1 MSSVNLIEA
10 EGEPTGSLVAVTIIT
25 PGKGSSGEYPPE
37 TIKKLAESPIW
48 DSPVHMYM
56 NHATGSERASR
67 PEGDIRELAG
77 VIDGRPVIDDSGA
90 LVGRAKIFPEY
101 RDFIRER
108 APYIGVSINASGIMA
123 PGKDRVVKEITQ
135 VDSVDFVTKPGRG
148 GKITAV
154 LESSRE
160 VDGMA
165 NNIVEADGVPVT
177 KQTAAPA
184 PVQDAPK
191 AESPEVTE
199 LKKQIE
205 DLKAER
211 DELKAKVE
219 ELQAESAKKD
229 AEAVVAEAFRN
240 VDAPMTR
247 KMLVESA
254 TGLTHEEFETRVQES
269 LKEVLA
275 AKSAT
280 SPVYGMGAPVQE
292 SQSATVDDIL
302 SIMKGL

>member
-1 MSSVNLIEA
+1 MSSVHLLEDD
-10 EGEPTGSLVAVTIIT
+10 GELTGSLVAVTIIT

-37 TIKKLAESPIW
+37 IIKKLAESPIW
-48 DSPVHMYM
+48 DTPVHMYM
-56 NHATGSERASR
+56 NHATGAERNSR

-123 PGKDRVVKEITQ
+123 PGKDRVIQEITQ

-165 NNIVEADGVPVT
+165 NSIVEADGVPVA
-177 KQTAAPA
+177 KPAPA

-191 AESPEVTE
+191 AESPEVAE
-199 LKKQIE
+199 LKKQVE

-219 ELQAESAKKD
+219 ELEAESAKKD
-229 AEAVVAEAFRN
+229 AEAVVSEAFRN

-254 TGLTHEEFETRVQES
+254 ASLSKAEFETRVQES

-275 AKSAT
+275 AKSAQ
-280 SPVYGMGAPVQE
+280 SPVYGMGAHVQE
-292 SQSATVDDIL
+292 SQSATVDEIL

>member
-1 MSSVNLIEA
+1 MSSVHLLED
-10 EGEPTGSLVAVTIIT
+10 EGELTGSLVAVTIIT

-123 PGKDRVVKEITQ
+123 PGKDRVIKEITQ

-165 NNIVEADGVPVT
+165 NIVEADGVPVT
-177 KQTAAPA
+177 KQTTTPA
-184 PVQDAPK
+184 PVQDSPK
-191 AESPEVTE
+191 TESPEVTE

-211 DELKAKVE
+211 DELAAKVK
-219 ELQAESAKKD
+219 ELEAEGAKKD

-254 TGLTHEEFETRVQES
+254 AGLTHEEFETRVQES

-275 AKSAT
+275 AKSAQ
-280 SPVYGMGAPVQE
+280 SPVYGMGAHVQE

>member
-1 MSSVNLIEA
+1 MSSVHLIEA

-48 DSPVHMYM
+48 DNPVHMYM

-77 VIDGRPVIDDSGA
+77 VIDGRPVVDDSGA

-108 APYIGVSINASGIMA
+108 APYIGVSINASGIIA
-123 PGKDRVVKEITQ
+123 PGKDRVIQEITQ

-165 NNIVEADGVPVT
+165 NIVEADGVPVA
-177 KQTAAPA
+177 KPAPA
-184 PVQDAPK
+184 PAQDAPK

-199 LKKQIE
+199 LKKQVE

-211 DELKAKVE
+211 DELAAKVK
-219 ELQAESAKKD
+219 ELEAEGAKKD

-254 TGLTHEEFETRVQES
+254 AGLSREEFEPRVQES

-275 AKSAT
+275 AKSAQ
-280 SPVYGMGAPVQE
+280 SPVYGMGAHVQE

>member
-1 MSSVNLIEA
+1 MSSVHLIEA
-10 EGEPTGSLVAVTIIT
+10 DGEPTGSLVAVTIIT

-77 VIDGRPVIDDSGA
+77 VIDGRPVVDDTGA

-123 PGKDRVVKEITQ
+123 PGKDRVIKEITQ

-165 NNIVEADGVPVT
+165 NSIVEADGVPVA
-177 KQTAAPA
+177 KPAPA

-191 AESPEVTE
+191 VESPEVAE
-199 LKKQIE
+199 LKKQVE

-254 TGLTHEEFETRVQES
+254 AGLTHEEFETRVQES

-275 AKSAT
+275 AKSAQ
-280 SPVYGMGAPVQE
+280 SPVYGMGAHVQE

>member
-1 MSSVNLIEA
+1 MSSVHLIEA

-56 NHATGSERASR
+56 NHATGSERVAR

-77 VIDGRPVIDDSGA
+77 VIDGRPVVDDSGA

-123 PGKDRVVKEITQ
+123 PGKDRVIQEITQ

-165 NNIVEADGVPVT
+165 NIVEADGVPVA
-177 KQTAAPA
+177 KPAPA

-191 AESPEVTE
+191 AESPEITD

-219 ELQAESAKKD
+219 ELEAGIAKKD

-254 TGLTHEEFETRVQES
+254 AHLPKAEFETRVQES

-275 AKSAT
+275 AKSAQ
-280 SPVYGMGAPVQE
+280 SPVYGMGAHVQE

>member
-1 MSSVNLIEA
+1 MSSVHLLED
-10 EGEPTGSLVAVTIIT
+10 EGELTGSLVAVTIIT

-48 DSPVHMYM
+48 DTPVHMYM
-56 NHATGSERASR
+56 NHATGAERNSR

-123 PGKDRVVKEITQ
+123 PGKDRVIKEITQ

-165 NNIVEADGVPVT
+165 NSIVEADGVPVA
-177 KQTAAPA
+177 KPAPA

-191 AESPEVTE
+191 AESPEVAE
-199 LKKQIE
+199 LKKQVE

-211 DELKAKVE
+211 DELAEKVK

-229 AEAVVAEAFRN
+229 AEAIVSEAFRN

-254 TGLTHEEFETRVQES
+254 ASLSKEEFETRVQES
-269 LKEVLA
+269 LSEVLA

-280 SPVYGMGAPVQE
+280 SPVYGMGAHVQE

>member
-1 MSSVNLIEA
+1 MSSVHLIEA
-10 EGEPTGSLVAVTIIT
+10 DGEPTGSLVAVTIIT

-48 DSPVHMYM
+48 DTPVHMYM
-56 NHATGSERASR
+56 NHATGSERVSR

-77 VIDGRPVIDDSGA
+77 VIDSRPVMDDTGA
-90 LVGRAKIFPEY
+90 LVGRARIFPEY

-123 PGKDRVVKEITQ
+123 PGKDRVIQEITQ

-165 NNIVEADGVPVT
+165 NNIVEADGVPVA
-177 KQTAAPA
+177 KPAPA

-191 AESPEVTE
+191 AESPEVAE
-199 LKKQIE
+199 LKKQVE

-219 ELQAESAKKD
+219 ELEAESAKKD
-229 AEAVVAEAFRN
+229 AEAIVSEAFRN

-254 TGLTHEEFETRVQES
+254 AHLPKAEFETRVQES
-269 LKEVLA
+269 LREVLA
-275 AKSAT
+275 AKNAT
-280 SPVYGMGAPVQE
+280 SPVYGMGAHVQE

>member
-1 MSSVNLIEA
+1 MSSVHLIEA
-10 EGEPTGSLVAVTIIT
+10 DGEPTGSLVAVTIIT

-77 VIDGRPVIDDSGA
+77 VIDGRPVVDDSGA

-108 APYIGVSINASGIMA
+108 APYIGVSINASGIIA
-123 PGKDRVVKEITQ
+123 PGKDRVIQEITQ

-165 NNIVEADGVPVT
+165 NNIVEADGVPVA
-177 KQTAAPA
+177 KPAPA

-199 LKKQIE
+199 LKKQVE
-205 DLKAER
+205 GLKAER

-219 ELQAESAKKD
+219 ELEAESAKKD

-254 TGLTHEEFETRVQES
+254 ASLSKAEFETRVQGS
-269 LKEVLA
+269 LREVLA

-280 SPVYGMGAPVQE
+280 SPVYGMGAHVHE

>member
-1 MSSVNLIEA
+1 MSSVHLIEA

-77 VIDGRPVIDDSGA
+77 VIDGRPIVDDSGA

-123 PGKDRVVKEITQ
+123 PGKDRVIKEITQ

-165 NNIVEADGVPVT
+165 NIVEADGVPVA
-177 KQTAAPA
+177 KPAPA

-199 LKKQIE
+199 LKKQVE

-254 TGLTHEEFETRVQES
+254 ASLSRDEFETRVQES
-269 LKEVLA
+269 LREVLA

-280 SPVYGMGAPVQE
+280 SPVYGMGVHAQE

>member
-1 MSSVNLIEA
+1 MSSVHLIEA

-37 TIKKLAESPIW
+37 TIQKLAESPIW

-56 NHATGSERASR
+56 NHATGAERNSR

-77 VIDGRPVIDDSGA
+77 VIDGRPVVDDTGA

-123 PGKDRVVKEITQ
+123 PGKDRVIQEITQ

-165 NNIVEADGVPVT
+165 NIVEADGVPVA
-177 KQTAAPA
+177 KPAPA

-191 AESPEVTE
+191 AETPEVAE
-199 LKKQIE
+199 LKKQVA

-229 AEAVVAEAFRN
+229 AEAVVSEAFRN

-254 TGLTHEEFETRVQES
+254 ASLSKAEFETRVQES
-269 LKEVLA
+269 LREVLA

-280 SPVYGMGAPVQE
+280 SPVYGMGAHVQE

>member
-1 MSSVNLIEA
+1 VSSVHLIEA

-48 DSPVHMYM
+48 DTPVHMYM
-56 NHATGSERASR
+56 NHATGAERNSR

-123 PGKDRVVKEITQ
+123 PGKDRVIKEITQ

-165 NNIVEADGVPVT
+165 NIVEADGVPVA
-177 KQTAAPA
+177 KPAPA

-191 AESPEVTE
+191 AESPEVAE
-199 LKKQIE
+199 LKKQVE
-205 DLKAER
+205 ELKAER

-219 ELQAESAKKD
+219 ELQADSAKKD

-254 TGLTHEEFETRVQES
+254 ASLSKDEFETRVQES

-275 AKSAT
+275 AKSAQ
-280 SPVYGMGAPVQE
+280 SPVYGMGAHVQE

>member
-1 MSSVNLIEA
+1 MSSIHLIEA

-123 PGKDRVVKEITQ
+123 PGKDRVIKEITQ

-165 NNIVEADGVPVT
+165 NSIVEADGVPVA
-177 KQTAAPA
+177 KPAPA

-191 AESPEVTE
+191 AESPEVAE
-199 LKKQIE
+199 LKKQVE

-211 DELKAKVE
+211 DELAAKVK
-219 ELQAESAKKD
+219 ELEGENAKKD
-229 AEAVVAEAFRN
+229 AEAVVSEAFRN

-254 TGLTHEEFETRVQES
+254 ASLSKAEFETRVQES
-269 LKEVLA
+269 LREVLA

-280 SPVYGMGAPVQE
+280 SPVYGMGAHVQE

>member
-1 MSSVNLIEA
+1 MSSVHLLEDD
-10 EGEPTGSLVAVTIIT
+10 GELTGSLVAVTIIT

-77 VIDGRPVIDDSGA
+77 VIDGRPVVDDSGA

-123 PGKDRVVKEITQ
+123 PGKDRVIHEITQ

-165 NNIVEADGVPVT
+165 NIVEADGVPVA
-177 KQTAAPA
+177 KPAPA

-191 AESPEVTE
+191 AESPEVAE
-199 LKKQIE
+199 LKKQVE

-219 ELQAESAKKD
+219 ELEAESAKKD
-229 AEAVVAEAFRN
+229 AEAVVSEAFRN

-254 TGLTHEEFETRVQES
+254 ASLSKAEFETRVQES
-269 LKEVLA
+269 LREVLS

-280 SPVYGMGAPVQE
+280 SPVYGMGAHVQE

>member
-1 MSSVNLIEA
+1 MSSVHLIEA
-10 EGEPTGSLVAVTIIT
+10 DGEPTGSLVAVTIIT

-77 VIDGRPVIDDSGA
+77 VIDGRPVVDDSGA

-123 PGKDRVVKEITQ
+123 PGKDRVIQEITQ

-165 NNIVEADGVPVT
+165 NIVEADGVPVA
-177 KQTAAPA
+177 KPAPA
-184 PVQDAPK
+184 PVVDAPK

-199 LKKQIE
+199 LKKQVE

-254 TGLTHEEFETRVQES
+254 AGLTHDEFETRVQES

-275 AKSAT
+275 AKSAQ
-280 SPVYGMGAPVQE
+280 SPVYGMGAHVQE

>member
-1 MSSVNLIEA
+1 MSDVHLIEA
-10 EGEPTGSLVAVTIIT
+10 DGEPTGSLVAVTIIT
-25 PGKGSSGEYPPE
+25 PGKGSSGTYPPE

-48 DSPVHMYM
+48 DEPVHMYL
-56 NHATGSERASR
+56 NHATGAERASR
-67 PEGDIRELAG
+67 PEGDLRELAG
-77 VIDGRPVIDDSGA
+77 VIDGRPVIDDTGA

-108 APYIGVSINASGIMA
+108 APYIGVSINASGKMA
-123 PGKDRVVKEITQ
+123 PGKDQVIEEITQ
-135 VDSVDFVTKPGRG
+135 VDSVDFVTRAGRG

-165 NNIVEADGVPVT
+165 ENIVEATDAPVT
-177 KQTAAPA
+177 KLAPA

-191 AESPEVTE
+191 TESPEIAD
-199 LKKQIE
+199 LKKQVE
-205 DLKAER
+205 DLTAER
-211 DELKAKVE
+211 DELKAKLE
-219 ELQAESAKKD
+219 ELQADNAKKD
-229 AEAVVAEAFRN
+229 AEAVVSEAFRN

-254 TGLTHEEFETRVQES
+254 ANLSRDEFETRVQES
-269 LKEVLA
+269 LREVLA
-275 AKSAT
+275 AKNAT
-280 SPVYGMGAPVQE
+280 SPVYGMGAQVQE

>member
-1 MSSVNLIEA
+1 MSSVHLLEDD
-10 EGEPTGSLVAVTIIT
+10 GELTGSLVAVTIIT

-77 VIDGRPVIDDSGA
+77 VIDGRPVVDDSGA

-123 PGKDRVVKEITQ
+123 PGKDRVIKEITQ

-165 NNIVEADGVPVT
+165 ETIVEAVDVPVT
-177 KQTAAPA
+177 KPAPA
-184 PVQDAPK
+184 QDAPK
-191 AESPEVTE
+191 DESPEVAD

-219 ELQAESAKKD
+219 ELEAESAKKD

-254 TGLTHEEFETRVQES
+254 ATLSKEDFETRVQES
-269 LKEVLA
+269 LREVLA
-275 AKSAT
+275 AKSAA
-280 SPVYGMGAPVQE
+280 SPVYGMGAHVQE
-292 SQSATVDDIL
+292 SQSATVEDIL

>member
-1 MSSVNLIEA
+1 MSSVHLLED
-10 EGEPTGSLVAVTIIT
+10 EGDLTGSLVAVTIIT

-48 DSPVHMYM
+48 DTPVHMYM
-56 NHATGSERASR
+56 NHATGAERNSR

-108 APYIGVSINASGIMA
+108 APYIGVSINASGIIA
-123 PGKDRVVKEITQ
+123 PGKDRVIKEITQ

-165 NNIVEADGVPVT
+165 NIVEADGVPVA
-177 KQTAAPA
+177 KPAPA

-191 AESPEVTE
+191 TESPEVTE
-199 LKKQIE
+199 LKKQVE

-211 DELKAKVE
+211 DELAAKVK
-219 ELQAESAKKD
+219 ELEGENAKKD

-254 TGLTHEEFETRVQES
+254 ASLSKDEFETRVQES

-275 AKSAT
+275 AKSAQ
-280 SPVYGMGAPVQE
+280 SPVYGMGAHVQE

>member
-1 MSSVNLIEA
+1 MSSVHLIEA

-48 DSPVHMYM
+48 DTPVHMYM

-77 VIDGRPVIDDSGA
+77 VIDGRPVVDDTGA
-90 LVGRAKIFPEY
+90 LVGRARIFPEY

-123 PGKDRVVKEITQ
+123 PGKDRVIQEITQ

-165 NNIVEADGVPVT
+165 NNIVEAVDVPVA
-177 KQTAAPA
+177 KPEPAAA
-184 PVQDAPK
+184 QDAPK
-191 AESPEVTE
+191 AESPEVAE
-199 LKKQIE
+199 LKKQVE
-205 DLKAER
+205 DLKKER

-219 ELQAESAKKD
+219 ELEAESAKKD

-254 TGLTHEEFETRVQES
+254 AGLTRAEFETRVQES

-275 AKSAT
+275 GKRGS
-280 SPVYGMGAPVQE
+280 SPVYGMGAHVQE

>member
-1 MSSVNLIEA
+1 MSSVHLIEA
-10 EGEPTGSLVAVTIIT
+10 DGEPTGSLVAVTIIT

-48 DSPVHMYM
+48 DTPVHMYM

-77 VIDGRPVIDDSGA
+77 VIDGRPVVNDSGA

-123 PGKDRVVKEITQ
+123 PGKDRVIHEITQ

-165 NNIVEADGVPVT
+165 DTIVEADGVPVA
-177 KQTAAPA
+177 KPAPA

-191 AESPEVTE
+191 AESPEVAE
-199 LKKQIE
+199 LKKQVE

-219 ELQAESAKKD
+219 ELEAESAKKD
-229 AEAVVAEAFRN
+229 AEAVVSEAFRN

-254 TGLTHEEFETRVQES
+254 ASLSKAEFETRVQES
-269 LKEVLA
+269 LREVLA

-280 SPVYGMGAPVQE
+280 SPVYGMGAHVQE

>member
-1 MSSVNLIEA
+1 MSSVHLLEDD
-10 EGEPTGSLVAVTIIT
+10 GELTGSLVAVTIIT

-48 DSPVHMYM
+48 DTPVHMYM
-56 NHATGSERASR
+56 NHATGAERNSR

-123 PGKDRVVKEITQ
+123 PGKDRVIKEITQ

-165 NNIVEADGVPVT
+165 NIVEADGVPVA
-177 KQTAAPA
+177 KPAPA

-191 AESPEVTE
+191 TESPEVTE
-199 LKKQIE
+199 LKKQVE

-211 DELKAKVE
+211 DELAAKVK
-219 ELQAESAKKD
+219 ELEGENAKKD

-254 TGLTHEEFETRVQES
+254 ASLSKDEFETRVQES

-275 AKSAT
+275 AKSAQ
-280 SPVYGMGAPVQE
+280 SPVYGMGAHVQE

>member
-1 MSSVNLIEA
+1 MSSVHLIEA
-10 EGEPTGSLVAVTIIT
+10 EGEPTGSMVAVTIIT

-37 TIKKLAESPIW
+37 TIKKLADSPIW

-77 VIDGRPVIDDSGA
+77 VIDGRPIVDDSGA

-123 PGKDRVVKEITQ
+123 PGKDRVIKEITQ

-165 NNIVEADGVPVT
+165 NIVEAVDVPVA
-177 KQTAAPA
+177 KPTAASA

-191 AESPEVTE
+191 VESPEVTE
-199 LKKQIE
+199 LKKQVE

-219 ELQAESAKKD
+219 ELQAENAKKD

-254 TGLTHEEFETRVQES
+254 ASLSKDEFETRVQES
-269 LKEVLA
+269 LREVLA

-280 SPVYGMGAPVQE
+280 SPVYGMGAHVQE

>member
-1 MSSVNLIEA
+1 MTSVHLLEDD
-10 EGEPTGSLVAVTIIT
+10 GELTGSLVAVTIIT

-108 APYIGVSINASGIMA
+108 APYIGVSINASGIIA
-123 PGKDRVVKEITQ
+123 PGKDRVIKEITQ

-165 NNIVEADGVPVT
+165 NIVEADGVPVT
-177 KQTAAPA
+177 KPTAA

-191 AESPEVTE
+191 VESPEVTE
-199 LKKQIE
+199 LKKQVE

-219 ELQAESAKKD
+219 ELEAEGAKKD

-254 TGLTHEEFETRVQES
+254 AGLSRDEFETRVQES

-275 AKSAT
+275 AKSAQ
-280 SPVYGMGAPVQE
+280 SPVYGMGTSIQE

>member
-1 MSSVNLIEA
+1 MSSVHLIEA

-77 VIDGRPVIDDSGA
+77 VIDSRPVVDDTGA

-101 RDFIRER
+101 RGFIRER

-123 PGKDRVVKEITQ
+123 PGKDRVIQEITQ

-165 NNIVEADGVPVT
+165 DTIVEADGVPVT
-177 KQTAAPA
+177 KPAPA
-184 PVQDAPK
+184 PMQDAPK
-191 AESPEVTE
+191 TESPEVTE

-205 DLKAER
+205 ELKAER

-229 AEAVVAEAFRN
+229 AEAVVSEAFRN

-254 TGLTHEEFETRVQES
+254 ASLSKDEFETRVQEA
-269 LKEVLA
+269 LREVLA

-280 SPVYGMGAPVQE
+280 SPVYGMGAHVQE

>member
-1 MSSVNLIEA
+1 MSSVHLIEA

-77 VIDGRPVIDDSGA
+77 VIDSRPVVDDTGA

-123 PGKDRVVKEITQ
+123 PGKDRVIKEVTQ

-165 NNIVEADGVPVT
+165 NSIVEADGVPVA
-177 KQTAAPA
+177 KPAPA
-184 PVQDAPK
+184 TMQGAPK
-191 AESPEVTE
+191 VESPEVTE
-199 LKKQIE
+199 LKKQVE

-254 TGLTHEEFETRVQES
+254 AGLTHEEFETRVQES

-275 AKSAT
+275 AKSAQ
-280 SPVYGMGAPVQE
+280 SPVYGMGAHVQE

>member
-1 MSSVNLIEA
+1 MSSVQLIEA
-10 EGEPTGSLVAVTIIT
+10 DGEPTGSLVAVTIIT

-77 VIDGRPVIDDSGA
+77 VIDGRPVVDDSGA

-108 APYIGVSINASGIMA
+108 APYIGVSINASGIIA
-123 PGKDRVVKEITQ
+123 PGKDRVIKEITQ
-135 VDSVDFVTKPGRG
+135 VNSVDFVTKPGRG

-165 NNIVEADGVPVT
+165 DNIVEADGVPVA
-177 KQTAAPA
+177 KPAPA
-184 PVQDAPK
+184 PVQGEPK
-191 AESPEVTE
+191 AESPEVAE
-199 LKKQIE
+199 LKKQVE

-219 ELQAESAKKD
+219 ELQAETAKKD

-254 TGLTHEEFETRVQES
+254 AGLTHEEFETRVQES
-269 LKEVLA
+269 LREVLA

-280 SPVYGMGAPVQE
+280 SPVYGMGAHVQE

>member
-108 APYIGVSINASGIMA
+108 APYIGVSINASGIMT
-123 PGKDRVVKEITQ
+123 PGKDRVIKEITQ

-165 NNIVEADGVPVT
+165 NIVEADGVPVA
-177 KQTAAPA
+177 KPAPA
-184 PVQDAPK
+184 PMQDAPS

-199 LKKQIE
+199 LKKQVE

-219 ELQAESAKKD
+219 ELEAESAKKD

-254 TGLTHEEFETRVQES
+254 ASLTKAEFETRVQES
-269 LKEVLA
+269 LREVLA

-280 SPVYGMGAPVQE
+280 SPVYGMGAHVQE
-292 SQSATVDDIL
+292 SQSATVDEIL

>member
-1 MSSVNLIEA
+1 MSSVHLLED
-10 EGEPTGSLVAVTIIT
+10 EGELTGSLVAVTIIT

-48 DSPVHMYM
+48 DTPVHMYM
-56 NHATGSERASR
+56 NHATGAERNSR

-123 PGKDRVVKEITQ
+123 PGKDRVIKEITQ

-165 NNIVEADGVPVT
+165 NIVEADGVPVA
-177 KQTAAPA
+177 KPAPA
-184 PVQDAPK
+184 PAQDAPK

-199 LKKQIE
+199 LKKQVE

-229 AEAVVAEAFRN
+229 AEAVVSEAFRN

-254 TGLTHEEFETRVQES
+254 ASLSKDEFETRVQES
-269 LKEVLA
+269 LREVLA
-275 AKSAT
+275 AKSAA
-280 SPVYGMGAPVQE
+280 SPVYGMGAHVQE

>member
-1 MSSVNLIEA
+1 MSSVHLIEA
-10 EGEPTGSLVAVTIIT
+10 DGEPTGSLVAVTIIT

-77 VIDGRPVIDDSGA
+77 VIDGRPVVDDSGA

-108 APYIGVSINASGIMA
+108 APYIGVSINASGIIA
-123 PGKDRVVKEITQ
+123 PGKDRVIQEITQ

-165 NNIVEADGVPVT
+165 ETIVEADGVPVA
-177 KQTAAPA
+177 KPAPA

-191 AESPEVTE
+191 AESPEIAE
-199 LKKQIE
+199 LKKQVE

-219 ELQAESAKKD
+219 ELQADSAKKD

-254 TGLTHEEFETRVQES
+254 TNLSKDEFETRVQES
-269 LKEVLA
+269 LREVLA

-280 SPVYGMGAPVQE
+280 SPVYGMGAHVQE

>member
-1 MSSVNLIEA
+1 M
-10 EGEPTGSLVAVTIIT
+10 
-25 PGKGSSGEYPPE
+25 
-37 TIKKLAESPIW
+37 
-48 DSPVHMYM
+48 
-56 NHATGSERASR
+56 
-67 PEGDIRELAG
+67 
-77 VIDGRPVIDDSGA
+77 
-90 LVGRAKIFPEY
+90 
-101 RDFIRER
+101 
-108 APYIGVSINASGIMA
+108 SINASGIIA
-123 PGKDRVVKEITQ
+123 PGKDRVIKEITQ

-165 NNIVEADGVPVT
+165 NIVEADGVPVA
-177 KQTAAPA
+177 KPTAAPA
-184 PVQDAPK
+184 PAQDAPK

-199 LKKQIE
+199 LKKQVE

-254 TGLTHEEFETRVQES
+254 ASLSKDEFETRVQES
-269 LKEVLA
+269 LREVLA
-275 AKSAT
+275 AKSAQ
-280 SPVYGMGAPVQE
+280 SPVYGMGAHVQE

>member
-1 MSSVNLIEA
+1 MYSVHLIEA

-77 VIDGRPVIDDSGA
+77 VIDGRPVVDDSGA
-90 LVGRAKIFPEY
+90 LVGRARIFPEY

-123 PGKDRVVKEITQ
+123 PGKDRVIQEITQ
-135 VDSVDFVTKPGRG
+135 IDSVDFVTKPGRG

-160 VDGMA
+160 VGGMA
-165 NNIVEADGVPVT
+165 NSIVEADGVPVA
-177 KQTAAPA
+177 KPAPA

-199 LKKQIE
+199 LKKQVE

-219 ELQAESAKKD
+219 ELEAESAKKD

-254 TGLTHEEFETRVQES
+254 ASLSKAEFETRVQES
-269 LKEVLA
+269 LREVLA

-280 SPVYGMGAPVQE
+280 SPVYGMGAHVQE

>member
-1 MSSVNLIEA
+1 MSSVNLVEA

-108 APYIGVSINASGIMA
+108 APYIGVSINASGIMT
-123 PGKDRVVKEITQ
+123 PGKDRVIQEITQ
-135 VDSVDFVTKPGRG
+135 IDSVDFVTKPGRG

-160 VDGMA
+160 VDGMS
-165 NNIVEADGVPVT
+165 NSIVEADGVPVA
-177 KQTAAPA
+177 KPKPA
-184 PVQDAPK
+184 PVHDAPK
-191 AESPEVTE
+191 AESPEVAE
-199 LKKQIE
+199 LKKQVE

-219 ELQAESAKKD
+219 ELEAESAKKD
-229 AEAVVAEAFRN
+229 AEAVVSEAFRN

-254 TGLTHEEFETRVQES
+254 ASLSKAEFETRVQET
-269 LKEVLA
+269 LHEVLA
-275 AKSAT
+275 AKSAS
-280 SPVYGMGAPVQE
+280 SPVYGMGAHVQE

>member
-1 MSSVNLIEA
+1 MSSVHLIEA

-77 VIDGRPVIDDSGA
+77 VIDSRPVVDDSGA

-123 PGKDRVVKEITQ
+123 PGKDRVIQEITH

-165 NNIVEADGVPVT
+165 NSIVEADGVPVA
-177 KQTAAPA
+177 KPAPA

-199 LKKQIE
+199 LKKQVE

-254 TGLTHEEFETRVQES
+254 ASLSKAEFETRVQES
-269 LKEVLA
+269 LREVLA
-275 AKSAT
+275 AKSAA
-280 SPVYGMGAPVQE
+280 SPVYGMGAHVQE

>member
-108 APYIGVSINASGIMA
+108 APYIGVSINASGIMT
-123 PGKDRVVKEITQ
+123 PGKDRVIQEITQ
-135 VDSVDFVTKPGRG
+135 IDSVDFVTKPGRG

-165 NNIVEADGVPVT
+165 NIVEANGVPVT
-177 KQTAAPA
+177 KPAPA
-184 PVQDAPK
+184 PMQDAPS
-191 AESPEVTE
+191 AESPEVAE
-199 LKKQIE
+199 LKKQVE

-219 ELQAESAKKD
+219 ELEAESAKKD
-229 AEAVVAEAFRN
+229 AEAVVSEAFRN

-254 TGLTHEEFETRVQES
+254 ASLSKAEFETRVQES
-269 LKEVLA
+269 LREVLA

-280 SPVYGMGAPVQE
+280 SPVYGMGAHVQE

>member
-1 MSSVNLIEA
+1 MYSVHLIEA

-77 VIDGRPVIDDSGA
+77 VIDGRPVVDDSGA
-90 LVGRAKIFPEY
+90 LVGRARIFPEY

-123 PGKDRVVKEITQ
+123 PGKDRVIQEITQ

-160 VDGMA
+160 VGGMA
-165 NNIVEADGVPVT
+165 NSIVEADGVPVA
-177 KQTAAPA
+177 KPAPA

-199 LKKQIE
+199 LKKQVE

-219 ELQAESAKKD
+219 ELEAESAKKD

-254 TGLTHEEFETRVQES
+254 ASLSKAEFEARVQES
-269 LKEVLA
+269 LREVLA

-280 SPVYGMGAPVQE
+280 SPVYGMGAHVQE

>member
-1 MSSVNLIEA
+1 MSSVHLLED
-10 EGEPTGSLVAVTIIT
+10 EGELTGSLVAVTIIT

-48 DSPVHMYM
+48 DTPVHMYM
-56 NHATGSERASR
+56 NHATGAERNSR

-123 PGKDRVVKEITQ
+123 PGKDRVIKEITQ

-165 NNIVEADGVPVT
+165 NSIVEADGVPVA
-177 KQTAAPA
+177 KPAPA

-191 AESPEVTE
+191 AESPEVAE
-199 LKKQIE
+199 LKKQVE

-219 ELQAESAKKD
+219 ELEAESAKKD

-254 TGLTHEEFETRVQES
+254 ASLSKEEFETRVQES
-269 LKEVLA
+269 LSEVLA

-280 SPVYGMGAPVQE
+280 SPVYGMGAHVQE
-292 SQSATVDDIL
+292 SQSATVEDIL

>member
-77 VIDGRPVIDDSGA
+77 VIDGRPVVDDSGA

-108 APYIGVSINASGIMA
+108 APYIGVSINASGIMT
-123 PGKDRVVKEITQ
+123 PGKDRVIKEITQ

-165 NNIVEADGVPVT
+165 NNIVEADGVPVA
-177 KQTAAPA
+177 KPAPA

-219 ELQAESAKKD
+219 ELEAESAKKD
-229 AEAVVAEAFRN
+229 AEAVVSEAFRN

-254 TGLTHEEFETRVQES
+254 AHLPKAEFETRVQES

-275 AKSAT
+275 AKSAQ
-280 SPVYGMGAPVQE
+280 SPVYGMGAHVQE
-292 SQSATVDDIL
+292 SQSATVDEIL

>member
-1 MSSVNLIEA
+1 MSSVHLIEA

-56 NHATGSERASR
+56 NHATGAERTSR

-77 VIDGRPVIDDSGA
+77 VIDGRPVVDDSGA

-123 PGKDRVVKEITQ
+123 PGKDRVIQEITQ

-165 NNIVEADGVPVT
+165 DNIVEADGVPVA
-177 KQTAAPA
+177 KPA

-191 AESPEVTE
+191 TESPEVTE

-211 DELKAKVE
+211 DELAAKVK
-219 ELQAESAKKD
+219 ELEGENAKKD

-254 TGLTHEEFETRVQES
+254 AGLSREEFETRVQES

-275 AKSAT
+275 AKSAQ
-280 SPVYGMGAPVQE
+280 SPVYGMGTHVQE

>member
-1 MSSVNLIEA
+1 MSSVHLIEA

-77 VIDGRPVIDDSGA
+77 VIDGRPVVDDSGA
-90 LVGRAKIFPEY
+90 LVGRARIFPEY

-123 PGKDRVVKEITQ
+123 PGKDRVIQEITQ

-165 NNIVEADGVPVT
+165 DNIVEADGVPVAKPT
-177 KQTAAPA
+177 PA
-184 PVQDAPK
+184 PMQSAPK
-191 AESPEVTE
+191 VESPEVTE

-205 DLKAER
+205 ELKEER
-211 DELKAKVE
+211 DELAEKVK
-219 ELQAESAKKD
+219 ELEAESAKKD
-229 AEAVVAEAFRN
+229 AEAVVSEAFRN

-254 TGLTHEEFETRVQES
+254 ASLSKDEFETRVQES
-269 LKEVLA
+269 LREVLA

-280 SPVYGMGAPVQE
+280 SPVYGMGAHVQE